1 MSHFYL
7 VVGLI
12 HLPDM
17 PKMLYSK
24 GFGCAPAK
32 LDHLVLHQML
42 VLGMRK
48 GRTPDAV
55 RLLLSFASVAPRFV
69 RHVTPQLC
77 SVPLSGGYRMQ
88 S

>member
-24 GFGCAPAK
+24 GFGCAPAM

-42 VLGMRK
+42 ELWMRID
-48 GRTPDAV
+48 RTPDAV
-55 RLLLSFASVAPRFV
+55 RLFAVFCYFADLATKLELADSPGSPVNTNPA
-69 RHVTPQLC
+69 Q
-77 SVPLSGGYRMQ
+77 
-88 S
+88 